1 MSKDLAHVQCQELFV
16 VFEHLINQQANQRV
30 FVNITQENLDVVM
43 NFDLVLQIEPHI
55 AHQKAVALV
64 NQLLIMRVIH

>member
-30 FVNITQENLDVVM
+30 FVDVAQENLNVIM

-64 NQLLIMRVIH
+64 NQLLVMRVIY